1 MSQSFQI
8 EVLYFKGCPNHE
20 PTIERVRQAMT
31 AEAVDRQIEQI
42 EVTDGAMAQK
52 VRFLG
57 SPSVRVNGVD
67 VEETARDAETFGLGC
82 RTYFEQNRRS
92 GLPSI
97 DSIRRALMDGLPA
110 STREGSK

>member
-20 PTIERVRQAMT
+20 PAVERVRQAMT
-31 AEAVDRQIEQI
+31 AEAVASPIEEI

-67 VEETARDAETFGLGC
+67 VEEGAREAQTFGLGC

-92 GLPSI
+92 GLPSV
-97 DSIRRALMDGLPA
+97 DSIRRALMDAP
-110 STREGSK
+110 SIITCEGTK